1 MKGSNIAVGAQDCA
15 TETKGAYT
23 GEVSAQMIAALG
35 CEYVILGHSERRQY
49 YGETSIQE
57 VLFFPTMRPEKKVV
71 ADAEEV
77 YTEAGIRAEWV
88 AVVQKMGYITLEAF
102 KNTASTGGMKLFNDL
117 CGFNKKNKLG
127 LATAEI
133 KAWIEAQA

>member
-1 MKGSNIAVGAQDCA
+1 MYVAAAAEHAGAERVEHGEWQAQREVHEVGAGVA
-15 TETKGAYT
+15 TDVVAPSQP
-23 GEVSAQMIAALG
+23 V
-35 CEYVILGHSERRQY
+35 R
-49 YGETSIQE
+49 
-57 VLFFPTMRPEKKVV
+57 KVV

-77 YTEAGIRAEWV
+77 YTEAGIPAEWV

-133 KAWIEAQA
+133 KAWIEAQAQ